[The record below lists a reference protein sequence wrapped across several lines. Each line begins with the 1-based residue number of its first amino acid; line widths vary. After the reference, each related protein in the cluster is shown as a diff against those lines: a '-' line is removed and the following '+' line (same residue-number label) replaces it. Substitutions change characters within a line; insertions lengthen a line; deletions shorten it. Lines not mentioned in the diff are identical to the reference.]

1 MKITNKQ
8 VEQETIN
15 ETANII
21 IGLFLININT

>member
-21 IGLFLININT
+21 IDLFLININT